1 MSVTETDARFT
12 MKKTTQSLQRTVTST
27 LKCAV
32 SLLESKLQI

>member
-12 MKKTTQSLQRTVTST
+12 MKTTQSLQRTVTST